1 VDERDTVEVRPA
13 WLFVA
18 TLAGL
23 SMLGP
28 FAIDAILPAFT
39 DLGTHFGVAQGALQQ
54 TLSVY
59 LLAYAAMSLVH
70 GPLSDALGRKPV
82 MATGMALFVVS
93 SVAAGF
99 ASSLTMVLVWRALQG
114 VAAGAGQIVS
124 RAQVRDVFTG
134 HRAQRTMAQVSMVF
148 ALGPALAP
156 IIGGLL
162 VVAGSWRGVLWF
174 QAAYGLVMFALIVL
188 WMPET
193 HPVAAR
199 TPLDL
204 RTLVT
209 GMGTVVRSPVG
220 RRLTLIPALAF
231 GGQFVL
237 ISGASLFVV
246 NLLGKG
252 ATDFWM
258 LFVPLIGGGLV
269 GSWVSARFAGRVPGR
284 RLASIAYVISLAATT
299 ALVLFSLVPATSVL
313 PWIVLPIPAFTFGLS
328 VAFPILT
335 IALLDL
341 FPHSRGGAASVQSFV
356 SLVLQAAIAGLLV
369 PIVGRTLPT
378 LMATT
383 WAFMLVAFGLWVWH
397 RRSAGNPPAVSHQ
410 P

>member
-1 VDERDTVEVRPA
+1 M
-13 WLFVA
+13 WLFVV

-28 FAIDAILPAFT
+28 FAIDAIMPAFSV
-39 DLGTHFGVAQGALQQ
+39 LGDRFAASDTALQQ

-59 LLAYAAMSLVH
+59 LIAYAAMSLLH

-82 MATGMALFVVS
+82 MASGMALFVVS
-93 SVAAGF
+93 SVAAAYAPSF
-99 ASSLTMVLVWRALQG
+99 TWVLVCRALQG

-134 HRAQRTMAQVSMVF
+134 SRAQRTMAQVSMLF

-162 VVAGSWRGVLWF
+162 VVAGSWSGVFWF
-174 QAAYGLVMFALIVL
+174 QGAYGLAMLALIVL

-193 HPVAAR
+193 HPAAAR

-209 GMGTVVRSPVG
+209 GMATIVRSPAG
-220 RRLTLIPALAF
+220 RRLALVPALAF

-237 ISGASLFVV
+237 ISGASPFIVG
-246 NLLGKG
+246 LLHKG
-252 ATDFWM
+252 ATDFWI

-269 GSWVSARFAGRVPGR
+269 GSWTSARFAGRVPGP
-284 RLASIAYVISLAATT
+284 RLASIGYVVSLAAG
-299 ALVLFSLVPATSVL
+299 ALLVLFSLVPATSVL
-313 PWIVLPIPAFTFGLS
+313 PWIVLPIPLFTFGLS

-341 FPHSRGGAASVQSFV
+341 FPHTRGGASSVQSFV
-356 SLVLQAAIAGLLV
+356 SLVLQAAISGLLV
-369 PIVGRTLPT
+369 PLVGRSLPT
-378 LMATT
+378 MMAAV
-383 WAFMLVAFGLWVWH
+383 WVFILAAIALWWWH
-397 RRSAGNPPAVSHQ
+397 RRIEGHSLV
-410 P
+410 

>member
-1 VDERDTVEVRPA
+1 MEERETVEVRPT

-28 FAIDAILPAFT
+28 FAIDAILPAFS
-39 DLGTHFGVAQGALQQ
+39 DMGAHFRVPEGALQQ

-59 LLAYAAMSLVH
+59 LLAYAAMSLLH

-82 MATGMALFVVS
+82 MATGMALFVAS
-93 SVAAGF
+93 SLAAGF
-99 ASSLTMVLVWRALQG
+99 APTLPLVLACRALQG
-114 VAAGAGQIVS
+114 AAAGAGQIVS
-124 RAQVRDVFTG
+124 RAQVRDVFAG
-134 HRAQRTMAQVSMVF
+134 DRAQRTMAQVAMVF

-162 VVAGSWRGVLWF
+162 VVAGSWRGVFWF

-199 TPLDL
+199 TRLDL

-209 GMGTVVRSPVG
+209 GMATVVRSPAG
-220 RRLTLIPALAF
+220 RRLALIPALAF

-237 ISGASLFVV
+237 ISSSSLFIV

-269 GSWVSARFAGRVPGR
+269 GSWVSARFAGRVPGP
-284 RLASIAYVISLAATT
+284 RLASVGYVVSLAAATL
-299 ALVLFSLVPATSVL
+299 LVVFSLVPGMSVL

-328 VAFPILT
+328 VSFPVLT
-335 IALLDL
+335 IAMLDL
-341 FPHSRGGAASVQSFV
+341 FPHTRGGASSVSSFV
-356 SLVLQAAIAGLLV
+356 SLIFQSAISGLLA
-369 PIVGRTLPT
+369 PLAGRTMPS
-378 LMATT
+378 LMAAVL
-383 WAFMLVAFGLWVWH
+383 AFMLVAFAVWRWH
-397 RRSAGNPPAVSHQ
+397 LRAGRAVAR